1 MTSRVTATLTTIGL
15 AVTAVAAAAPACA
28 DVPCTTT
35 GFSPRTVV
43 VGRSATTRTFGVS
56 TSGCHRSAWNLHTSD
71 HSVYASDADPQ
82 NTFVPYGFL
91 NSDAGPHDVVV
102 SAYNGDRGSRDRV
115 FLRGFYLKRNSTWQ
129 SKSFNAAPEPVK
141 KGRAISIKARLLIA
155 NWDTDSYTAYGART
169 VAIQFRTP
177 TGSYST
183 VKTAKTATNGWLSTT
198 VTAKQTGVW
207 RVVYGGNSAAG
218 SAVAVGDA
226 VTVVP

>member
-1 MTSRVTATLTTIGL
+1 
-15 AVTAVAAAAPACA
+15 
-28 DVPCTTT
+28 
-35 GFSPRTVV
+35 VV
-43 VGRSATTRTFGVS
+43 VGLSPTIRTFGVS
-56 TSGCHRSAWNLHTSD
+56 TSGCHRSAWKLHTTD
-71 HSVYASDADPQ
+71 HSVYASGTDPQ

-102 SAYNGDRGSRDRV
+102 SADTGVRGSQDRV
-115 FLRGFYLKRNSTWQ
+115 FLRGFLLKRNSTWQ
-129 SKSFNAAPEPVK
+129 SKSFNASPEPVR

-155 NWDTDSYTAYGART
+155 NWNTDSYTAYGART
-169 VAIQFRTP
+169 IAIQFRTP

-183 VKTAKTATNGWLSTT
+183 VKTAKTASTGWLSTT
-198 VTAKQTGVW
+198 VTAGQTGVW